1 MTVFKTSVL
10 ALWLALS
17 GTPAAFSQG
26 AAQYPAKPIRIVVPN
41 PAGGGIDVLSR
52 VIGERLSHSLG
63 QPVLVD
69 NRPGAGTLLAAEFVA
84 RAPADGYTF
93 MVTTDSTLTINPH
106 LYTKLPYDPV
116 VNADV
121 KLTQGTDSD

>member
-63 QPVLVD
+63 QPVLALCWQQNLWRVH
-69 NRPGAGTLLAAEFVA
+69 RPMAT
-84 RAPADGYTF
+84 RSWSQPT
-93 MVTTDSTLTINPH
+93 P
-106 LYTKLPYDPV
+106 P
-116 VNADV
+116 
-121 KLTQGTDSD
+121 